1 MTFDGILITKETLD
15 NYITQQ
21 HIARYIFTVNYM
33 KDKIVLD
40 TACGSGY
47 GSYYL
52 AEKGA
57 QKVYDVDLDE
67 KPLAI
72 AKEFYNHSK
81 VTFLQGNVLK
91 LPFPDDFFDVVVSF
105 ETIEHL
111 YEIEQYIKEIKRMLK
126 KDATFICS
134 TPNIRY
140 TAHPAYHVHEFHP
153 EEFYSLLEDNFEKVE
168 KYSQYITFPQR
179 LNDIFR
185 LKARMFAAGLRILNT
200 IPKGNLLKQKIKQIL
215 HRKVSLK
222 KIKDSFVIEKNKVV
236 PLGMNG
242 GLLRIM
248 IGVCK
253 K

>member
-1 MTFDGILITKETLD
+1 LD
-15 NYITQQ
+15 
-21 HIARYIFTVNYM
+21 V
-33 KDKIVLD
+33 
-40 TACGSGY
+40 ACGSGY

-57 QKVYDVDLDE
+57 QKVYGVDLDE
-67 KPLAI
+67 KELVV
-72 AKEFYNHSK
+72 AKGFYDHPK

-91 LPFPDDFFDVVVSF
+91 LSFPDDFFDAVVSF

-111 YEIEQYIKEIKRMLK
+111 YEIEQYIKEIKRVLK

-153 EEFYSLLEDNFEKVE
+153 EEFYSLCEDNFEKVE
-168 KYSQYITFPQR
+168 KYSQYITFSQR
-179 LNDIFR
+179 VNDIFL
-185 LKARMFAAGLRILNT
+185 LKARMFATGSRILNT
-200 IPKGNLLKQKIKQIL
+200 VPKGDLLKRKIKQIL
-215 HRKVSLK
+215 HLKVSLL
-222 KIKDSFVIEKNKVV
+222 KIKDSFVIEKNKVM
-236 PLGMNG
+236 PLGREG